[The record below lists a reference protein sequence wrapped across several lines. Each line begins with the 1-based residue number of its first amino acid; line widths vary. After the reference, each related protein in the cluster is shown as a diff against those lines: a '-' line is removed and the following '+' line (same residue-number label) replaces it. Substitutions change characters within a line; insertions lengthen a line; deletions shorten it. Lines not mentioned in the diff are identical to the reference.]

1 MTTININVKL
11 EIESLEYS
19 EDKVYI
25 EKMIGYLSNGL
36 MASIISLEIDY
47 ASTVDIETAKSNCR
61 RIYD

>member
-25 EKMIGYLSNGL
+25 EEMIRDMSDGL
-36 MASIISLEIDY
+36 MATIISLEIDY
-47 ASTVDIETAKSNCR
+47 GD
-61 RIYD
+61 

>member
-1 MTTININVKL
+1 MTTVNINVKM
-11 EIESLEYS
+11 EIEAPEYS

-47 ASTVDIETAKSNCR
+47 E
-61 RIYD
+61 IY